1 MADRQPERLLSPVI
15 FEVLVLFRRS
25 LTRSNTSERP
35 NREPKTS
42 KKDPGE
48 PKTSRPNP
56 NAYSPHETYAPF
68 RKKDFFDFFPMPKR
82 RKFDAKTRS
91 QVLDYRNRNLDH
103 GNRVLETRGH
113 TPQKIS
119 PRSFEIGPKKKNF
132 SKWSKKKPRGLIF
145 AKKDSQKKIK
155 NARTKHLG
163 LKSAQPT
170 PDFCI
175 RKKFHIPSPI
185 YN

>member
-1 MADRQPERLLSPVI
+1 M
-15 FEVLVLFRRS
+15 FRRS

-48 PKTSRPNP
+48 PKTSRPNT
-56 NAYSPHETYAPF
+56 NAYYPHVIVGSFKNPF
-68 RKKDFFDFFPMPKR
+68 PKT

>member
-1 MADRQPERLLSPVI
+1 MQKLEILMPSLEAKFWTIATAIWTTVTAFWKLEDTHPKKSVL
-15 FEVLVLFRRS
+15 EVLKL
-25 LTRSNTSERP
+25 
-35 NREPKTS
+35 
-42 KKDPGE
+42 
-48 PKTSRPNP
+48 
-56 NAYSPHETYAPF
+56 
-68 RKKDFFDFFPMPKR
+68 
-82 RKFDAKTRS
+82 
-91 QVLDYRNRNLDH
+91 
-103 GNRVLETRGH
+103 
-113 TPQKIS
+113 
-119 PRSFEIGPKKKNF
+119 GPKKKKF